1 MFWSTS
7 VVLYDGLQVHNQHQ
21 YRRQQG
27 NEWFRWGGNASAS
40 IAAGSQSGVAASGA
54 PPAGSRWID
63 PSSYTIPSPPR
74 QGGCSA
80 AHISTIHTLCI
91 KVSYTIVYNPKP
103 TKAGEESTLHNM
115 QTICSE
121 PVWQLM
127 SFILFAIQWEISAT
141 LLCLNLVI
149 CLIKYSYRFKI
160 IYHNCIQQDGSEYRF
175 VEYRLVYY

>member
-1 MFWSTS
+1 MIEWYNSIEYFSINSRKSWCSS
-7 VVLYDGLQVHNQHQ
+7 KIKCFDQLLLYDELQVHNQHQ

-91 KVSYTIVYNPKP
+91 KVSYTIVYNLEP

-127 SFILFAIQWEISAT
+127 SFHTFCNSVRNIS
-141 LLCLNLVI
+141 N
-149 CLIKYSYRFKI
+149 I
-160 IYHNCIQQDGSEYRF
+160 IMS
-175 VEYRLVYY
+175 